1 MKKNKK
7 AILLIELSILIIC
20 SMIFFVA
27 VSDLLSNRN
36 YAVTRLIENN
46 SVLMVFDSIT
56 DKIKFDLKSGIKPHE
71 INFSKYKGM
80 IKSDLCKLKFRV
92 DKDKIDILL
101 GIYYKE
107 QNGYISI
114 PRIKRI
120 YKKEVPFYE

>member
-1 MKKNKK
+1 MKNNKK

-20 SMIFFVA
+20 SMIFFIA

-46 SVLMVFDSIT
+46 SVLMVLDSIT
-56 DKIKFDLKSGIKPHE
+56 DKIKFDLKSGIKPYE
-71 INFSKYKGM
+71 INFSKYEDM
-80 IKSDLCKLKFRV
+80 LKSESCKLKFRV